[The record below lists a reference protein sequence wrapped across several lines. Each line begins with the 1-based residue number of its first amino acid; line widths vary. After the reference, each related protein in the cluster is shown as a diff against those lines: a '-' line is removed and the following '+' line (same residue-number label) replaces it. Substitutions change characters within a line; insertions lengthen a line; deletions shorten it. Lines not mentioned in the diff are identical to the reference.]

1 MKKMTSDE
9 IQEALAELDG
19 WELMDGR
26 EAIRKTFRFKNFR
39 TAWSFMEDAAIEA
52 DEMSHHPEWTNVYNR
67 VDVILTTHDV
77 SGLSEMDIEL
87 AAIMDE
93 IAASPEIITD

>member
-1 MKKMTSDE
+1 MQKMTRDE
-9 IQEALAELDG
+9 IREALAELEG
-19 WELMDGR
+19 WELMGER

-77 SGLSEMDIEL
+77 GGVSETDLDL
-87 AAIMDE
+87 AAIMEE
-93 IAASPEIITD
+93 IAASPEIQTD